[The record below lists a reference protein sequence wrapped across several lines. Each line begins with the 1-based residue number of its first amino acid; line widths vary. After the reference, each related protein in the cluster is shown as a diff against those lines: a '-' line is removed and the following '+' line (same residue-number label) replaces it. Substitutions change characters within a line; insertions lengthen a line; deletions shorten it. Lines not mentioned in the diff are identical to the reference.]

1 MEPRVAIGDW
11 DEAAQ
16 KHTLISPTQGAV
28 KLQNGLADIVFKVPK
43 AQVHV
48 ISPDT
53 GGGFG
58 LRGKLFP
65 ETVMVTWAAKR
76 LKRPVKWLADRG
88 ETFVCDPHGR
98 DHLSVGEIE
107 RKSVVEGNGGSVGVD
122 LGGGGD
128 IKKKKS
134 IRTRKKRKA

>member
-1 MEPRVAIGDW
+1 M
-11 DEAAQ
+11 
-16 KHTLISPTQGAV
+16 QGAV

-65 ETVMVTWAAKR
+65 ETVMVTWAAQR
-76 LKRPVKWLADRG
+76 LKRPVKWLADRR
-88 ETFVCDPHGR
+88 ENFVCDPHGR
-98 DHLSVGEIE
+98 EHVVVGEMA
-107 RKSVVEGNGGSVGVD
+107 VD
-122 LGGGGD
+122 AAGHSLRVRVTPHATVR
-128 IKKKKS
+128 S
-134 IRTRKKRKA
+134 

>member
-76 LKRPVKWLADRG
+76 LKRPVKWLARS
-88 ETFVCDPHGR
+88 EEHTSELQSLMRISYAVFC
-98 DHLSVGEIE
+98 LNT
-107 RKSVVEGNGGSVGVD
+107 K
-122 LGGGGD
+122 
-128 IKKKKS
+128 
-134 IRTRKKRKA
+134 T

>member
-1 MEPRVAIGDW
+1 MVDYEDLPGVAEADAADAEGAPLLYPEHGSNLAVHWKSHDGTAVEGAFAKAAKVVTLRFVNNRVVGNPMEPRVAIGDW

-58 LRGKLFP
+58 LRGKLRS
-65 ETVMVTWAAKR
+65 EEHTS
-76 LKRPVKWLADRG
+76 
-88 ETFVCDPHGR
+88 E
-98 DHLSVGEIE
+98 
-107 RKSVVEGNGGSVGVD
+107 
-122 LGGGGD
+122 
-128 IKKKKS
+128 
-134 IRTRKKRKA
+134 